1 LTITLRACSFELPRC
16 KFPSPVPLPARRGRV
31 ACHAGHRFHLQLVTS
46 KACSKGISLLL
57 RAHTAQLPFLVV
69 GRNGSWGTP
78 VLKSLEKFG
87 TELLFVAPQT
97 VTSEYVRKGAY
108 NLILLDSTVPPEQR
122 RQLASELIGSEASI
136 FYTFPVENGCWWLPA
151 LHHGKDCHGTP
162 AFRRNEFPFELERLL
177 RSA

>member
-1 LTITLRACSFELPRC
+1 MSSRPQISPAISYEQNMFEKNSSPTSRSQGATAISC
-16 KFPSPVPLPARRGRV
+16 PSV
-31 ACHAGHRFHLQLVTS
+31 
-46 KACSKGISLLL
+46 LL
-57 RAHTAQLPFLVV
+57 V

-97 VTSEYVRKGAY
+97 VTPEYVRKGAY
-108 NLILLDSTVPPEQR
+108 NLILLDSTVPSEQR

-136 FYTFPVENGCWWLPA
+136 FYTFPVENGCWWLPT
-151 LHHGKDCHGTP
+151 LRDGKDCHGTP
-162 AFRRNEFPFELERLL
+162 AFRRNEFPFELERIL